1 MTPVNEIGL
10 FIATWVLFG
19 AFTMLIDVYILGTI
33 YASTIRNVLCV
44 ALWPI
49 VLLIRIITLLRFI
62 APEK

>member
-1 MTPVNEIGL
+1 MIPVNEIGL

-33 YASTIRNVLCV
+33 YASPIRNVLCV

-49 VLLIRIITLLRFI
+49 VLLIRIITLLKFI
-62 APEK
+62 TPEK